1 MSRTELFPESEP
13 FQTHRF
19 QMGALHNVYVAECGR
34 PDGVPILF
42 VHGGP
47 GVGCTTWDRR
57 LFDPQHFR
65 IVLVDQ
71 RGAGHSTPLGE
82 TRENDITLLADDF
95 EHIRERLGI
104 PAWHVFGGS
113 WGSTLGLFYAQR
125 YTQRCLSLTLRGVW
139 LFRDEDMD
147 WWFRRVRHLQPELWR
162 AFEEHLTPAERAD
175 PLESYYRRLNA
186 PDRASAQAAAKAWS
200 LFEGACCTLLPNP
213 EFAAAFEVDETA
225 WSIARLE
232 AHYFRNLRLGPFTL
246 LDGVERLRHVPG
258 FIVHGRYD
266 IVCPIAAADAL
277 HRRWPE
283 ASYVIVADAGHSS
296 HEPGIMHALLGA
308 TERIRLTGR
317 PTLDTTPAND

>member
-1 MSRTELFPESEP
+1 MSRDELFPPIEP
-13 FQTHRF
+13 FRSQQLQVST
-19 QMGALHNVYVAECGR
+19 LHHLHVAECGR

-47 GVGCTTWDRR
+47 GAGCTDWDRR

-71 RGAGHSTPLGE
+71 RGAGRSTPLGE

-95 EHIRERLGI
+95 EHVRAQLGI

-125 YTQRCLSLTLRGVW
+125 HPAACLSLTLRGVW

-147 WWFRRVRHLQPELWR
+147 WWFRRVRHIQPELWR

-175 PLESYYRRLNA
+175 PLESYYQRLHA
-186 PDRASAQAAAKAWS
+186 PDRARALAAAKAWS
-200 LFEGACCTLLPNP
+200 VFEGACCTLLPNP
-213 EFAAAFEVDETA
+213 EFAAAFEQDDTA
-225 WSIARLE
+225 WAIARLE
-232 AHYFRNLRLGPFTL
+232 AHYFRNLRLGPDTL
-246 LDGVERLRHVPG
+246 LDGVERLRHLPG
-258 FIVHGRYD
+258 YIVHGRYD
-266 IVCPIAAADAL
+266 IVCPIASADAL

-283 ASYVIVADAGHSS
+283 AAYEVVPDAGHSS
-296 HEPGIMHALLGA
+296 HEPGILRALVGA
-308 TERIRLTGR
+308 TERIRTTGR
-317 PTLDTTPAND
+317 PDYGGAPAQV